1 MTWFSADPDGSDAP
15 FTGIGDPVLV
25 VTDKRRSLVAV
36 AGEREYDGGYFFEGE
51 LLLVHLETGT
61 AVSLIDHHLGRQVL
75 GLERLSHQELRVL
88 MAPPDDWKDGKAH
101 VEGHP
106 AVVHRSDWTAVEA
119 KSLTGRDLAGPRS
132 RRLAS
137 TTVRMPSARSPGW
150 TRPRLGDTA
159 SVEQTQSRKYRICVE
174 DASSD
179 FSPACLVPSPLRR
192 SSRRFRHSV
201 FAILARAETSATSP
215 GGASSARRTCSTS
228 TSMHGR
234 DSCTLL
240 HDLGERGARRGAE

>member
-119 KSLTGRDLAGPRS
+119 KSLTGRDLAGPRGP
-132 RRLAS
+132 A
-137 TTVRMPSARSPGW
+137 
-150 TRPRLGDTA
+150 PRLDH
-159 SVEQTQSRKYRICVE
+159 RE
-174 DASSD
+174 DAKRAVARLDAPQTRRHGISGADPEQEVPHLRGGRFERLQPGLSRTESLAPK
-179 FSPACLVPSPLRR
+179 FSKVPPLGVRHPGEGGDLGDQPRR
-192 SSRRFRHSV
+192 SVQRSQDLLDVDQH
-201 FAILARAETSATSP
+201 ART
-215 GGASSARRTCSTS
+215 
-228 TSMHGR
+228 
-234 DSCTLL
+234 
-240 HDLGERGARRGAE
+240 